1 MISNCSYTIRL
12 FVYSKWAASPYRQ
25 LIINET
31 NI

>member
-1 MISNCSYTIRL
+1 MIYQLFRYQRL

>member
-1 MISNCSYTIRL
+1 MIYQLFIYHRL